1 MCSFHIV
8 EVIFSQGGISCQW
21 DYLYCDP
28 IMFSSLLPQLKRDPG
43 ALWDF
48 GARSP
53 KMVFLNKS
61 TRTEE
66 AWVKEGSLTGDTSI
80 FLLSGAIVLT
90 GATSVSDCW
99 NCSVTKADDCS
110 FRIILEFPSTSKKKK
125 PYWLQVSKIRQ
136 HSLSVAKL
144 LICSLQASQLLC
156 LQNHQVHLVLCKEK
170 CQIHWWVE
178 TELIFCRSYYKE
190 VGGLLTIWLEVI

>member
-125 PYWLQVSKIRQ
+125 TLLTSSEQNKAAQFVCCQTADLFSPSFSAALSSKPPS
-136 HSLSVAKL
+136 SLSSVQRKMSNTL
-144 LICSLQASQLLC
+144 
-156 LQNHQVHLVLCKEK
+156 
-170 CQIHWWVE
+170 
-178 TELIFCRSYYKE
+178 
-190 VGGLLTIWLEVI
+190 VGGNWTHFLSLLL